1 MVYKKTQPVSEMKSI
16 VSVKVM
22 MALKYMYVFSLAF
35 LVRAIQRCTLC
46 CCIIHILTD
55 FFFCYLSQG
64 LTEEDLTNYQLQSS
78 KSREIVRLER
88 YYSWTDGLEAALCKH
103 QSRQKFHEVALKRC
117 MRSQKQ
123 IHKTFPKASRNQ
135 RKRAFNKFQNEH
147 RSLKNILSKQ
157 KEGSGEFLS
166 YQSPHK
172 IGQDYIEGSNT
183 TFIFYI

>member
-1 MVYKKTQPVSEMKSI
+1 MHVWLSFFTCIFSEGYTAMH
-16 VSVKVM
+16 
-22 MALKYMYVFSLAF
+22 SL
-35 LVRAIQRCTLC
+35 LLYYPY
-46 CCIIHILTD
+46 HNW
-55 FFFCYLSQG
+55 FFFFCCYLSQG

-172 IGQDYIEGSNT
+172 IGQDYIEGSNA

>member
-1 MVYKKTQPVSEMKSI
+1 
-16 VSVKVM
+16 
-22 MALKYMYVFSLAF
+22 
-35 LVRAIQRCTLC
+35 
-46 CCIIHILTD
+46 
-55 FFFCYLSQG
+55 
-64 LTEEDLTNYQLQSS
+64 
-78 KSREIVRLER
+78 
-88 YYSWTDGLEAALCKH
+88 
-103 QSRQKFHEVALKRC
+103 

-157 KEGSGEFLS
+157 KEGAGEFLS